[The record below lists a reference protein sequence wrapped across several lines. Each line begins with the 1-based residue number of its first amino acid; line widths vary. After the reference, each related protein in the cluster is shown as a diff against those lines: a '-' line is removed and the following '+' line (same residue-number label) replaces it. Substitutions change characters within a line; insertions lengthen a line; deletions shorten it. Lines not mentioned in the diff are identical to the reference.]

1 MTTFLNPVDLELKH
15 VRVIVQ
21 SMLRIANSDG
31 QHRRELILIREFYE
45 ACRTEVAGLFD
56 FELLLRTPFD
66 ANEAKTALSTADLKL
81 TCLVSALL
89 VAYAD
94 GHVSTA
100 EATALS
106 ALTEEIG
113 ASAELLEEARELVKD
128 QLLLQLARSDNL
140 EVLRE
145 IAAKL

>member
-31 QHRRELILIREFYE
+31 QHERELLLIREFYE
-45 ACRTEVAGLFD
+45 TCRTEVAGLFD
-56 FELLLRTPFD
+56 FELVMRAPF
-66 ANEAKTALSTADLKL
+66 AAEEAKQALATPDLKL

-94 GHVSTA
+94 GHVSDE
-100 EATALS
+100 EAKELC
-106 ALTEEIG
+106 ALTADIG
-113 ASAELLEEARELVKD
+113 ATPELLEEARELVKD
-128 QLLLQLARSDNL
+128 QLLLQLVRSDNI
-140 EVLRE
+140 EALRE

>member
-31 QHRRELILIREFYE
+31 QHRRELMLIREFYE
-45 ACRTEVAGLFD
+45 ACRAEVSGLFD
-56 FELLLRTPFD
+56 FELLVRTPFEPS
-66 ANEAKTALSTADLKL
+66 EAQAALATPDLKL

-100 EATALS
+100 EGKAL
-106 ALTEEIG
+106 ALLMEDIG
-113 ASAELLEEARELVKD
+113 ATPELLEEARDLVKD
-128 QLLLQLARSDNL
+128 QLLLQLARSDNI
-140 EVLRE
+140 EALRE
-145 IAAKL
+145 IASKL

>member
-15 VRVIVQ
+15 VRVIAQ

-31 QHRRELILIREFYE
+31 QHRRELLLIREFYE
-45 ACRTEVAGLFD
+45 ACRSEVAGLFD
-56 FELLLRTPFD
+56 FELLARTPFA
-66 ANEAKTALSTADLKL
+66 ANEAKEALSTPDLKL

-100 EATALS
+100 EGKAL
-106 ALTEEIG
+106 AELTIDIG
-113 ASAELLEEARELVKD
+113 ATPELMEEARELVKD

-145 IAAKL
+145 IASKL

>member
-45 ACRTEVAGLFD
+45 TCRAEVAGLFD

-66 ANEAKTALSTADLKL
+66 ANEAKAALGTADLKL

-100 EATALS
+100 EATALA

-113 ASAELLEEARELVKD
+113 ANSELLEEARELVKD

-140 EVLRE
+140 EALRE

>member
-15 VRVIVQ
+15 VRVIAQ

-66 ANEAKTALSTADLKL
+66 ASEAKEVLSTPDLKL

-94 GHVSTA
+94 GHLSPA
-100 EATALS
+100 ENKALTALS
-106 ALTEEIG
+106 EEIG
-113 ASAELLEEARELVKD
+113 ATQELADEARELVKD

-140 EVLRE
+140 EVLRA

>member
-15 VRVIVQ
+15 VRVIAQ

-31 QHRRELILIREFYE
+31 QHRRELMLIREFYE
-45 ACRTEVAGLFD
+45 ACRAEVAGLFD
-56 FELLLRTPFD
+56 FELLMRTPFD
-66 ANEAKTALSTADLKL
+66 ASEAKEALSTPDLKL

-100 EATALS
+100 EAKALS
-106 ALTEEIG
+106 GLTDDIG
-113 ASAELLEEARELVKD
+113 AAPELLEEARELVKD
-128 QLLLQLARSDNL
+128 QLLMQLARSDNL
-140 EVLRE
+140 EVLRA

>member
-45 ACRTEVAGLFD
+45 ACRSEVAGLFD
-56 FELLLRTPFD
+56 FELLLRTPF
-66 ANEAKTALSTADLKL
+66 EASEATEALSSNDLKL

-94 GHVSTA
+94 GHVSDA
-100 EATALS
+100 EGKALA
-106 ALTEEIG
+106 ALTAEIG
-113 ASAELLEEARELVKD
+113 ASSALLEEARELVKD
-128 QLLLQLARSDNL
+128 QLLLQLARSDNI
-140 EVLRE
+140 EALRE

>member
-31 QHRRELILIREFYE
+31 QHERELLLIREFYE

-56 FELLLRTPFD
+56 FELVLRAPFAAEEARQALATP
-66 ANEAKTALSTADLKL
+66 ALKL

-94 GHVSTA
+94 GHVSS
-100 EATALS
+100 EESKELN
-106 ALTEEIG
+106 ALTADIG
-113 ASAELLEEARELVKD
+113 ATPELLEEARELVKD

-140 EVLRE
+140 EALRD
-145 IAAKL
+145 IASKL